1 MAVYRGFDGTEL
13 AYRVRGSGATLVCVP
28 GGPMRDSV
36 YLGDL
41 GGLSG
46 LCRLVLAD
54 LRGTGQSAVPAAPA
68 TYRCDRQVEDIAAL
82 QDHLE
87 LGRMDLLAHSG
98 GTNLAVLYAARYP
111 ERVGKLVLL
120 TPSPFAV
127 GLEVTAPMRRD
138 SLRLRA
144 GEPGIDE
151 AIAAFDRVQA
161 GGGTKDDWAAIVPFT
176 FGHWDA
182 AAQALQAGQDGQV
195 NAEAASIYASP
206 GAFDPEATRA
216 ALGALYSP
224 VLLLAGEV
232 DLNTPPPVATEFAA
246 LFRHATL
253 VIQPGTAHYPWLD
266 NGPAF
271 LSTMAAFLG
280 EGR

>member
-1 MAVYRGFDGTEL
+1 MAGYRGFDGTEL
-13 AYRVRGSGATLVCVP
+13 AYRVRGEGASLVCVP
-28 GGPMRDSV
+28 GGPMREAA

-46 LCRLVLAD
+46 LRRLVLAD
-54 LRGTGQSAVPAAPA
+54 LRGTGQSAVPADPA

-82 QDHLE
+82 QDHLG

-98 GTNLAVLYAARYP
+98 GANLAVLYAARYP
-111 ERVGKLVLL
+111 QRVGKLVLL

-138 SLRLRA
+138 SLRLCA
-144 GEPGIDE
+144 GEPGIDK
-151 AIAAFDRVQA
+151 AIAAVDRVQT
-161 GGGTKDDWAAIVPFT
+161 GSGTKDDWAAIVPFT
-176 FGHWDA
+176 FGRWDA
-182 AAQALQAGQDGQV
+182 AAQVLQAGQDEQV
-195 NAEAASIYASP
+195 NAEAAGIYAGP
-206 GAFDPEATRA
+206 GAFDPAATLA
-216 ALGALYSP
+216 ALGTLDSP
-224 VLLLAGEV
+224 VLLLAGQV

-246 LFRHATL
+246 LFRRATL

-271 LSTMAAFLG
+271 LSAMAAFLS